1 MQSAP
6 APQLIVKRSNGDYR
20 EIVWDRPVITVG
32 RDGANDIIIDHPLAS
47 RRHARFEQT
56 EEGFLF
62 AILKVRTVLSLI
74 KSA

>member
-47 RRHARFEQT
+47 GAMRALNRRKK
-56 EEGFLF
+56 GFYS
-62 AILKVRTVLSLI
+62 RS
-74 KSA
+74 